1 MNTPFSISSRFNLSD
16 KKYLASRVACVA
28 FMIVFGLY
36 LWGGRSLAGSVISV
50 TAILL
55 FAIQFVFQFNAVNGV
70 LGGLMLLVGLYFSMA
85 VWSEFSEFEVIS
97 SEALTLLFVGWA
109 LCLSVIVLAI
119 FMVVSFI
126 RDFGE

>member
-1 MNTPFSISSRFNLSD
+1 MNTPISLSSRFNFTD
-16 KKYLASRVACVA
+16 KRYMASRVACIA

-36 LWGGRSLAGSVISV
+36 LWGGRSLAASAISV

-55 FAIQFVFQFNAVNGV
+55 FVLQFVLQFNAVNGV
-70 LGGLMLLVGLYFSMA
+70 LGGLMVLVGLYFSMA
-85 VWSEFSEFEVIS
+85 VWSEFSEFEVVNK
-97 SEALTLLFVGWA
+97 EALTLLFVGWG

-126 RDFGE
+126 RDFTV